1 MIRYPCTGHASGRS
15 EALTHSEP
23 NRAGLERMHMPV
35 SDTRGGLPRQ
45 PVDVP
50 EFGRVR
56 VNVENV
62 VETEPGGPATVE
74 RVAEVPVPFTVAG
87 SLDDVVGGQR
97 KRAQIPVF
105 QTAAPAA
112 EILDV
117 SRARPGR
124 KGGIR
129 QIFPDVPGTV
139 VIGSLE
145 ACVIGRVAA
154 VEFEP
159 S

>member
-1 MIRYPCTGHASGRS
+1 MQG
-15 EALTHSEP
+15 
-23 NRAGLERMHMPV
+23 
-35 SDTRGGLPRQ
+35 
-45 PVDVP
+45 
-50 EFGRVR
+50 
-56 VNVENV
+56 NVG
-62 VETEPGGPATVE
+62 EPGPGEPATGA
-74 RVAEVPVPFTVAG
+74 RIAEAPVPFTVAG
-87 SLDDVVGGQR
+87 SLEEVVGGQR
-97 KRAQIPVF
+97 NRAQIPVS

-117 SRARPGR
+117 SRERPGR